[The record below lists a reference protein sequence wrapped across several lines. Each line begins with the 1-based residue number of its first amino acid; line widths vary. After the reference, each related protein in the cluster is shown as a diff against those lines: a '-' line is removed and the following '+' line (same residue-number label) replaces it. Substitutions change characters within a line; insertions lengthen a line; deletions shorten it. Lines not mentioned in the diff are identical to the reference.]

1 MTLAAKTFVAQPP
14 VVAVVAILGLGT
26 PGAHA
31 HAMLD
36 HTNPR
41 VGSVVAASPPE
52 VRLWFTQALEPRFSR
67 AELRSAAGAVVAS
80 GTVERGSPRE
90 LAIRVRALAPGKYKV
105 IWKVISIDSHH
116 TAGDFSFEVAP

>member
-1 MTLAAKTFVAQPP
+1 MSRSLVAAAL
-14 VVAVVAILGLGT
+14 ILVCLGA
-26 PGAHA
+26 PAARA

-36 HTNPR
+36 RASPR
-41 VGSVVAASPPE
+41 VGSVVTSAPEE

-105 IWKVISIDSHH
+105 IWKVISIDSHR